1 MTEIP
6 DDPTGTSPD
15 EAIRNAVVWVH
26 GDCLRPGNPALAA
39 APGAPA
45 IFVFDDALLDTYAVT
60 LKRLVFLYECLLELP
75 VTIRR
80 GDVAEQVLA
89 FAHDHG
95 AERILTTP
103 SPAPRF
109 LEIGQRLDAELPVTV
124 VPEVPFL
131 AYDGH
136 LDLRRFSRYWKVAQ
150 RYAYGQAGLPL
161 EEDDAPAGVGVDG
174 CRSPVG

>member
-1 MTEIP
+1 MS
-6 DDPTGTSPD
+6 DPRLSVGPVPD
-15 EAIRNAVVWVH
+15 ETIGNDAVVWVH
-26 GDCLRPGNPALAA
+26 GDCLRPGNPALVA

-45 IFVFDDALLDTYAVT
+45 IFVFDDDLIDRYGTT
-60 LKRLVFLYECLLELP
+60 FKRIVFLYECLLELP

-89 FAHDHG
+89 FAREHG
-95 AERILTTP
+95 AERVLTTP

-109 LEIGQRLDAELPVTV
+109 AEIGRAIGATLPLTV
-124 VPEVPFL
+124 IPEVPFL

-150 RYAYGQAGLPL
+150 RYAYGQSGLSL
-161 EEDDAPAGVGVDG
+161 DDV
-174 CRSPVG
+174 

>member
-1 MTEIP
+1 MSKGHPSAGASSDGALSDGALSNDAQTH
-6 DDPTGTSPD
+6 D
-15 EAIRNAVVWVH
+15 AVVWVH
-26 GDCLRPGNPALAA
+26 GDCLRPGNPALLA

-45 IFVFDDALLDTYAVT
+45 IFVFDDDLLDRYGVT
-60 LKRLVFLYECLLELP
+60 FKRIVFLYECLLELP

-89 FAHDHG
+89 FAREHG
-95 AERILTTP
+95 AGRILTTP

-109 LEIGQRLDAELPVTV
+109 AEIGHTIDAALPLTV
-124 VPEVPFL
+124 IPEVPFL

-136 LDLRRFSRYWKVAQ
+136 LDLRRFSRYWRVAQ

-161 EEDDAPAGVGVDG
+161 EDE
-174 CRSPVG
+174 

>member
-1 MTEIP
+1 MTGHRDETI
-6 DDPTGTSPD
+6 GAAPD
-15 EAIRNAVVWVH
+15 EAIRNAIVWVH

-45 IFVFDDALLDTYAVT
+45 IFVFDDALLDDYGTT

-89 FAHDHG
+89 FAHGHG
-95 AERILTTP
+95 AERVLTTP

-109 LEIGQRLDAELPVTV
+109 LEIGRRLDAEIPLTV
-124 VPEVPFL
+124 VPEIPFL

-161 EEDDAPAGVGVDG
+161 DEDEAPSRARVDG
-174 CRSPVG
+174 RGGPVG